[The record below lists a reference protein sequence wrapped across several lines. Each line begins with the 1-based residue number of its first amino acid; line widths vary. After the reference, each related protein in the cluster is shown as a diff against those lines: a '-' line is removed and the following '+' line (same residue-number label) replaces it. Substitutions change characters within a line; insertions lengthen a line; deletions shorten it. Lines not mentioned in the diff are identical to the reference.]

1 MEGPGPTS
9 GLLSRTLAV
18 SLATHLA
25 RPPSCPAPL
34 ETGCWESPAL
44 GAAGGCGSRCPAGS
58 PGGHGAL
65 RAHQPQHGQCWHGA
79 QALWATLTQ
88 ERAWDPGGTVAALR
102 SLWTQC
108 PIPGARA
115 KRVNGLASLVG
126 MDLSLGS
133 HIELRAW
140 GGRGV
145 ACSYLPPTH
154 WAVPPTASFCFCP
167 FTWPRPPSICG
178 HLSWPCPGA
187 QQGCTPLGFLSA
199 RMSAGL
205 LCT

>member
-34 ETGCWESPAL
+34 ETGCWERPAP
-44 GAAGGCGSRCPAGS
+44 GAAGGRGSRCPAGS

-108 PIPGARA
+108 PIPRAHA
-115 KRVNGLASLVG
+115 KRVSGLASLVD

-133 HIELRAW
+133 HVGLRAW